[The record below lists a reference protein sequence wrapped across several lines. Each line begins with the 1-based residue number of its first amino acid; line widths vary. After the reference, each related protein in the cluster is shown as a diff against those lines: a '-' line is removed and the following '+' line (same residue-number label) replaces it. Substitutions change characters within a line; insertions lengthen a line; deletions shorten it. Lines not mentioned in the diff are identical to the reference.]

1 MPSLQQCPH
10 GLRDLL
16 LQLSLHQLLEW
27 LRPELEYLQDVQLLY
42 GQLPHL
48 LVELGLH
55 IVRNQLRGERERL
68 RALQQSDDGLS
79 DLLVEHGVHELHQ
92 HDVDV
97 GQRRLSDLHLAA
109 DGLSDLQLEDGLHEL
124 LDGVRA
130 EHDCVHPVQSDP
142 AGLRDLQLDHGLHG
156 LRGHL
161 LRAAHGLERLRA
173 LRQHHDRLCDL
184 QLQLGLPQLRQRLR
198 PQRLHMRPLHFA
210 DVSVQCLLVEV
221 SLHELRK
228 PVLRLISRSLP
239 TLQHGYDGV
248 RQLQLGDGLPKLL
261 GRLRAQRF
269 DLRDLRKLYG
279 RLFAMHIAHTLHSLR
294 QSKLRNSQQQM
305 PTLQY
310 GVVGLLNVQFEHS
323 LPHLRRRLCTKW
335 LKLRHLRVF
344 YDGLL
349 ELQLS
354 NGLQPLPE

>member
-16 LQLSLHQLLEW
+16 LQLSLHKLLEW
-27 LRPELEYLQDVQLLY
+27 LRPEFEYLQDVQLLY

-161 LRAAHGLERLRA
+161 LRAAHRLERLCA
-173 LRQHHDRLCDL
+173 LRQHHDRLRDL
-184 QLQLGLPQLRQRLR
+184 QLQLGLPQLRQRLC
-198 PQRLHMRPLHFA
+198 PQRLHLCPLYFA
-210 DVSVQCLLVEV
+210 DVKLQCLLVQL
-221 SLHELRK
+221 SLHRLRK
-228 PVLRLISRSLP
+228 SVVRLIGRSVP
-239 TLQHGYDGV
+239 ALQRCSDG
-248 RQLQLGDGLPKLL
+248 
-261 GRLRAQRF
+261 
-269 DLRDLRKLYG
+269 
-279 RLFAMHIAHTLHSLR
+279 M
-294 QSKLRNSQQQM
+294 
-305 PTLQY
+305 
-310 GVVGLLNVQFEHS
+310 
-323 LPHLRRRLCTKW
+323 
-335 LKLRHLRVF
+335 
-344 YDGLL
+344 
-349 ELQLS
+349 
-354 NGLQPLPE
+354 